1 MAILK
6 SKKIILAIISILLF
20 IIIVVCLLT
29 NNIYQ
34 FDLAVFDLLL
44 KHSNAFF
51 DITLRNITKAGSFIY
66 LVGFCILLILYF
78 RKETWKY
85 LLALNLF
92 NITALSQILKYIFAR
107 ERPDPLLRDGYSFPS
122 AHTMLAMAF
131 FGFLIYIIN
140 AKTTWSK
147 GIKII
152 ISSLLGLLILLVGIS
167 RVYLGYHFAS
177 DVIAGILIAFAYL
190 LLFTYVISNTSTI
203 QNISKHIKQLLKT
216 KP

>member
-20 IIIVVCLLT
+20 LFIVTCLLT

-34 FDLAVFDLLL
+34 LDSAVFDLLL

-92 NITALSQILKYIFAR
+92 NIAALSQVLKYIFAR
-107 ERPDPLLRDGYSFPS
+107 ERPDPLLRGGYSFPS

-131 FGFLIYIIN
+131 FGFLIYVIIT
-140 AKTTWSK
+140 KTTWSK
-147 GIKII
+147 AIKII
-152 ISSLLGLLILLVGIS
+152 SSTTIGLLILLVGIS

-177 DVIAGILIAFAYL
+177 DVIAGLLISLAYL
-190 LLFTYVISNTSTI
+190 LIFIYIIGETKTI
-203 QNISKHIKQLLKT
+203 ENLNNKLKKIFKQRS
-216 KP
+216 